1 MPLRWLR
8 PVRVVDW
15 ETIEMQ
21 APQLYARLLRHLRP
35 YKRQFGYTVLA
46 MVVMAATEPMLP
58 ALMKPMLD
66 GSFVDKDPEMIRL
79 VPLALVV
86 LAVVRGLAMFG
97 SDYGLQWVAHKLVL
111 DLRKDMFDRLL
122 VLPTAFYDANSS
134 GKIISKLI
142 YDVNNVA
149 EASTNTFLVL
159 IRDSLVVV
167 GLVGLMVYL
176 DWRLSLIVLFI
187 VPAVAVII
195 KLISGRLRRLSRAQQ
210 DAVGHMTHVLEEA
223 AKGHKIIKVFDG
235 YDYESRRYAEAAN
248 WVRRYYMKFTLTG
261 NFNSVSV
268 HVITSIALA
277 VIVYSASLM
286 SVEGNL
292 TVGDFVAF
300 FGAMALL
307 INPVKRLTKI
317 NEELQK
323 GLAAARSVFELID
336 QEPEHDPGRQ
346 ELGPARG
353 KVELRDV
360 SLRYPG
366 SQSDALS
373 GVSLTIEPNETV
385 ALVGASGSGKSSL
398 ANLIPHLYQP
408 TEGRILLDG
417 VDIEELSLRS
427 LRRQIALVSQEV
439 VLFNDS
445 IAANIA
451 YGGMRGASKDAVEQ
465 ASRSAHALEYI
476 EKLPR
481 RLDTEIGENGVRLS
495 GGQRQRLAIARAIL
509 KNAPILIFDEA
520 TSALDAE
527 SERYVQDAITRLQ
540 GNRTLILIAHRLST
554 VRHADRI
561 LVLDRGRIVETGT
574 HDELLALDGYY
585 TRLYRQS
592 QEGES
597 ALDSRNKRQDAR
609 FNDGGG

>member
-1 MPLRWLR
+1 
-8 PVRVVDW
+8 
-15 ETIEMQ
+15 MQ
-21 APQLYARLLRHLRP
+21 APQLYARLLGHLQP
-35 YKRQFGYTVLA
+35 YRKQFAYTVLA
-46 MVVMAATEPMLP
+46 MVVLAATEPMLP

-66 GSFVDKDPEMIRL
+66 GSFVDKDPDMIRL
-79 VPLALVV
+79 IPLALVA
-86 LAVVRGLAMFG
+86 LAVVRGLSMFG
-97 SDYGLQWVAHKLVL
+97 SDFGLEWVANRVVM
-111 DLRKDMFDRLL
+111 DLRKSMFDRLL

-149 EASTNTFLVL
+149 QATTSAILVL

-176 DWRLSLIVLFI
+176 DWRLSIIVLFI
-187 VPAVAVII
+187 IPSVAVII

-223 AKGHKIIKVFDG
+223 SKGHKIIKVFDG
-235 YDYESRRYAEAAN
+235 YEYESRRHATAAN
-248 WVRRYYMKFTLTG
+248 WVRRYFMKFNVTA
-261 NFNSVSV
+261 NINSVAV

-286 SVEGNL
+286 SAAGDL

-307 INPVKRLTKI
+307 INPIKRLTKV

-336 QEPEHDPGRQ
+336 QEPEHDPGERDI
-346 ELGPARG
+346 GRVRG
-353 KVELRDV
+353 EVELRGV

-366 SQSDALS
+366 AESDALRDI
-373 GVSLTIEPNETV
+373 SLVIRPNETV
-385 ALVGASGSGKSSL
+385 ALVGSSGSGKSSL

-408 TEGRILLDG
+408 TQGRILLDG
-417 VDIEELSLRS
+417 VDIEEMSLRS
-427 LRRQIALVSQEV
+427 LRRQVALVSQEV

-451 YGGMRGASKDAVEQ
+451 YGGMRDTSREAVEQ

-476 EKLPR
+476 KTLPR
-481 RLDTEIGENGVRLS
+481 GLDTEIGENGVRLS

-509 KNAPILIFDEA
+509 KDAPILIFDEA
-520 TSALDAE
+520 TSALDTE
-527 SERYVQDAITRLQ
+527 SERYVQDAITRLH
-540 GNRTLILIAHRLST
+540 GNRTLIIIAHRLST

-561 LVLDRGRIVETGT
+561 LVLDRGRIVESGT
-574 HDELLALDGYY
+574 HDELLARDGHY

-592 QEGES
+592 
-597 ALDSRNKRQDAR
+597 LDSNESV
-609 FNDGGG
+609 NG